1 MAKTIFE
8 EMGGTYTQVG
18 DYFLPNLKLPEEETQ
33 ANIGVWGMRRKR
45 FLKENHRVLYANLMT
60 SGKLV
65 AYLDDIEQQATAMF
79 LRLVKEL
86 AEKEN
91 VTEELKETDQML
103 WVQKMNNIRN
113 RATEIVNA
121 KLIFT
126 V

>member
-8 EMGGTYTQVG
+8 QMGGTYTRVG
-18 DYFLPNLKLPEEETQ
+18 DYYLPDLKLPEEEKQ
-33 ANIGVWGMRRKR
+33 ANIGVWGMRHKK
-45 FLKENHRVLYANLMT
+45 FLKENHRVLYATLMT

-65 AYLDDIEQQATAMF
+65 TYLDDIERQATTMF

-91 VTEELKETDQML
+91 VTEELKATDQML

-121 KLIFT
+121 ELIYT

>member
-1 MAKTIFE
+1 MANTIFE
-8 EMGGTYTQVG
+8 KQGGTYTQVG
-18 DYFLPNLKLPEEETQ
+18 DYMLPDLLPAEEETQ
-33 ANIGVWGMRRKR
+33 ANIGVWGMRHKR
-45 FLKENHRVLYANLMT
+45 FLKENHRVLYASLMT

-65 AYLDDIEQQATAMF
+65 TYLDDIEQQATDMF

-91 VTEELKETDQML
+91 VNEELKSTDMML

-113 RATEIVNA
+113 RATEIVNDEV
-121 KLIFT
+121 IF

>member
-8 EMGGTYTQVG
+8 QMGGTYSQVG
-18 DYFLPNLKLPEEETQ
+18 DYLLPDLKLSEEKQ
-33 ANIGVWGMRRKR
+33 ANIGVWGMRHKR
-45 FLKENHRVLYANLMT
+45 FLRENHRVLYANLIT

-91 VTEELKETDQML
+91 VTEELKATDQML

-113 RATEIVNA
+113 RATEIINA
-121 KLIFT
+121 ELIYT

>member
-8 EMGGTYTQVG
+8 QMGGTYTQVG
-18 DYFLPNLKLPEEETQ
+18 DYLLPDLKLPKEEKQ
-33 ANIGVWGMRRKR
+33 ANISVWSMRHKR
-45 FLKENHRVLYANLMT
+45 FLQENHRVLYANLMT

-65 AYLDDIEQQATAMF
+65 TYLDDIEQQATAMF

-91 VTEELKETDQML
+91 VTEELKATDQML
-103 WVQKMNNIRN
+103 WVRKMNNIRN

-121 KLIFT
+121 ELIYT

>member
-18 DYFLPNLKLPEEETQ
+18 DYNLPDLKLPEEEKQ
-33 ANIGVWGMRRKR
+33 ANIGVWGMRHKR
-45 FLKENHRVLYANLMT
+45 FLKENHRVLYTNLMA

-65 AYLDDIEQQATAMF
+65 AYLDDIERQATEMF

-91 VTEELKETDQML
+91 VNEELKATDQML

-113 RATEIVNA
+113 RATEIINA
-121 KLIFT
+121 ELIYT

>member
-1 MAKTIFE
+1 
-8 EMGGTYTQVG
+8 
-18 DYFLPNLKLPEEETQ
+18 
-33 ANIGVWGMRRKR
+33 MRHKR
-45 FLKENHRVLYANLMT
+45 FLRENHRVLYANLMT

-91 VTEELKETDQML
+91 VTEDLKATDQML
-103 WVQKMNNIRN
+103 WVHKMNNIRN

-121 KLIFT
+121 ELIYT

>member
-18 DYFLPNLKLPEEETQ
+18 DYYLPDLKLPEEEKQ
-33 ANIGVWGMRRKR
+33 ANIGVWGMRHKR
-45 FLKENHRVLYANLMT
+45 FLKENHRVLYTNLMT

-65 AYLDDIEQQATAMF
+65 TYLDDIERQATDMF

-86 AEKEN
+86 SEKEG
-91 VTEELKETDQML
+91 VTEELKAADQML
-103 WVQKMNNIRN
+103 WVQKINNIRN

-121 KLIFT
+121 ELIYT

>member
-8 EMGGTYTQVG
+8 QMGGTYTQVG
-18 DYFLPNLKLPEEETQ
+18 DYLHPDLKLPEEEKQ
-33 ANIGVWGMRRKR
+33 ANIGVWGMRHKR
-45 FLKENHRVLYANLMT
+45 FLRENHRVLYANLMT

-65 AYLDDIEQQATAMF
+65 AYLNDIEQQATAMF
-79 LRLVKEL
+79 LRLAKEL

-91 VTEELKETDQML
+91 VNEELKATDQML
-103 WVQKMNNIRN
+103 WVKKMNNIRN

-121 KLIFT
+121 ELIYT

>member
-18 DYFLPNLKLPEEETQ
+18 DYLLPDLKLPKEEKQ
-33 ANIGVWGMRRKR
+33 ANIGVWGMKHQR
-45 FLKENHRVLYANLMT
+45 FLKENNRVLYANLMT

-65 AYLDDIEQQATAMF
+65 AYLDYIEQQATAMF

-113 RATEIVNA
+113 RATEIINA
-121 KLIFT
+121 ELIYT

>member
-8 EMGGTYTQVG
+8 QMGGTYSQVG
-18 DYFLPNLKLPEEETQ
+18 DYLLPDLKLSEEKQ
-33 ANIGVWGMRRKR
+33 ANIGVWGMRHKR
-45 FLKENHRVLYANLMT
+45 FLRENHRVLYANLIT

-65 AYLDDIEQQATAMF
+65 AYLDDIEQQATAIF

-91 VTEELKETDQML
+91 VTEELKATDQML

-121 KLIFT
+121 ELIYA

>member
-8 EMGGTYTQVG
+8 QMGGTYTQVG
-18 DYFLPNLKLPEEETQ
+18 DYLLPDLKLPKEEKQ
-33 ANIGVWGMRRKR
+33 ANIGVWSMRHKR
-45 FLKENHRVLYANLMT
+45 FLRENHRVLYANLMA

-65 AYLDDIEQQATAMF
+65 TYLDDIEQQATAMF

-91 VTEELKETDQML
+91 VTEELKATDQML
-103 WVQKMNNIRN
+103 WVRKMNNIRN

-121 KLIFT
+121 DIIYK